1 MAVNA
6 NLSQSQIDGMLNE
19 YEQKLDMLHRE
30 YELFFHGIERRP
42 PIHLRK
48 EVGRLTRTLEHK
60 TFIQNTAQKFRR
72 RSLIQRFNTH
82 KNYWERVLKQIEEG
96 TFRRHIEKAKRNQE
110 QHARRQ
116 EQIDQRSEQAQEPS
130 LELDFEGMMS
140 LGDLNAELA
149 AMEEQGAFAAYDPT
163 KRTAAVPPSQ
173 PPPVTPSRPSH
184 ANAFG
189 TQPTGRV
196 QQPSFEQTA
205 APTKKA
211 VALNASSNAPEPAP
225 LSGRAAKLAELQR
238 KLGISGSTPAAP
250 AARPQPPQQG
260 FGTQPETQK
269 MAHAMPRGAA
279 DDARDAAARRRAKLE
294 QMKQRLEQRS
304 NAPTARR
311 SGPHPVPNPRRGAV
325 TPTRKI
331 QRVPPRPKTDDQV
344 ERVYRNLVEAKR
356 RCNEGTEKLTREA
369 VARSMAQQRERFRQS
384 HNARDVDFKV
394 VIKNGKA
401 FLKPEPK

>member
-19 YEQKLDMLHRE
+19 YDQKLDKLHRE
-30 YELFFHGIERRP
+30 YELYFNGIERRP

-48 EVGRLTRTLEHK
+48 EVGRLTRNLEHK

-82 KNYWERVLKQIEEG
+82 KNYWERILKQIEEG
-96 TFRRHIEKAKRNQE
+96 TFKRHIEKAKRNQALHDSR
-110 QHARRQ
+110 QAVIDARKQ
-116 EQIDQRSEQAQEPS
+116 EAEAP
-130 LELDFEGMMS
+130 LDLDLEGMMS

-149 AMEEQGAFAAYDPT
+149 AMEQQGAFSSYDPT
-163 KRTAAVPPSQ
+163 KRTAAQAIPPAPATPPPTPPPSA
-173 PPPVTPSRPSH
+173 SSH

-196 QQPSFEQTA
+196 QAPSFEQTS
-205 APTKKA
+205 APTKRA
-211 VALNASSNAPEPAP
+211 AAIGQNTPAAPPQRP
-225 LSGRAAKLAELQR
+225 LSVRASKIAELQR
-238 KLGISGSTPAAP
+238 KLGIEATPPAP
-250 AARPQPPQQG
+250 KKE
-260 FGTQPETQK
+260 FSTQPDTQK
-269 MAHAMPRGAA
+269 MAHAMPQGAA
-279 DDARDAAARRRAKLE
+279 DDARDAAARRRSKLE

-304 NAPTARR
+304 SGPTARR
-311 SGPHPVPNPRRGAV
+311 SGAHAVPSPGRSGAS
-325 TPTRKI
+325 PTRKI
-331 QRVPPRPKTDDQV
+331 QRTAPPVKHDDQV

-356 RCNEGTEKLTREA
+356 RCNEGTEKLTRAA
-369 VARSMAQQRERFRQS
+369 VARSMTQQRERFRQS
-384 HNARDVDFKV
+384 HNAKDVDFKV